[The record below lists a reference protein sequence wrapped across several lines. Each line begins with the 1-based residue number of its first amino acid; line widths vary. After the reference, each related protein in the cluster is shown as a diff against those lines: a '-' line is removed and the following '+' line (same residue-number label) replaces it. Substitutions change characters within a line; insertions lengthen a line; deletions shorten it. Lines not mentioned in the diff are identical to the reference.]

1 MLKSKRRIEWSV
13 CLHDYA
19 WVHVVTLLS
28 RMTPDPEAHWQENCK
43 DTAARW
49 IRHKNGS
56 TDDLP
61 TELLHTILRF
71 TLPPSTLLDPTPSRG
86 AQSLWIRA
94 LVIKKGLSQVSKR
107 WHSVLLPFM
116 YEEVSFRH
124 ATQVRAFAASLRGN
138 TDLTSLVRRIVVDC
152 PVTSEVRD
160 VVIGDLAYILTRCSR
175 MRVLIFT
182 DNPFVMEDDLR
193 SVALYPFPSTLA
205 AAVESLSGT
214 LRRFEQWPQGG
225 GHHFTFPI
233 RCITSCQ
240 QLTSLAINVDHPAS
254 LEPISFPSL
263 EELDLSQEYDVRR
276 AEHSGRFTTWELP
289 SIKRLILPMATNI
302 QGEILLKYGRSID
315 FLEFRDH
322 LDMAP
327 HLHPESSRH
336 PYIELLHL
344 CPTLRHLVFQVK
356 TSHLS
361 DFQLLNR
368 FQAHPT
374 LAYIDIWVTSP
385 AGKLR
390 REFLALR
397 QARKL
402 ASGMPWKNIRL
413 LDRALNYI
421 HTRRLPQLF
430 PPDTP
435 EDELPCTHSILGL
448 AIVHAPWGVYRG
460 DLDVLYPS
468 FDSDSGEESDSEDS
482 NDDSEASSSD
492 RTFSPPRTPSDDT
505 VTESEDEDGMDVDPA
520 R

>member
-1 MLKSKRRIEWSV
+1 MLKRKKRIEWSV

-19 WVHVVTLLS
+19 WVDIVTLLS
-28 RMTPDPEAHWQENCK
+28 RMSPDLEVHWQENCK

-49 IRHKNGS
+49 IHHKNGS

-71 TLPPSTLLDPTPSRG
+71 TLPPRTLLDPTPSRG

-138 TDLTSLVRRIVVDC
+138 ADLTSLVRMIVVDC

-175 MRVLIFT
+175 LRVLIFT
-182 DNPFVMEDDLR
+182 DNLFVMEDDLR
-193 SVALYPFPSTLA
+193 SIALYPFPSTLA
-205 AAVESLSGT
+205 AAVETLSGT

-276 AEHSGRFTTWELP
+276 AEHTGRFTTWELP

-302 QGEILLKYGRSID
+302 QGEILLKYGQSID

-361 DFQLLNR
+361 EFQLLNR
-368 FQAHPT
+368 FPAHPT
-374 LAYIDIWVTSP
+374 LAYIDIWVTTP
-385 AGKLR
+385 AGKMR

-402 ASGMPWKNIRL
+402 APGVPWKNIRL

-468 FDSDSGEESDSEDS
+468 FDSDSGEESDSEDTD
-482 NDDSEASSSD
+482 DDSEATSSD
-492 RTFSPPRTPSDDT
+492 RTFSTPRTVSDDT